1 MRRKTDLPEL
11 LAPAG
16 DIDALCAA
24 ALAGADA
31 VYIGGE
37 AYGARAYAKN
47 FTNEEIKYAVRLCH
61 ERGVRLFVTVNTL
74 IYDRELDAAYE
85 YCELLHSLG
94 VDAVIVCDL
103 GFISRLRKG
112 LPDLELHASTQMGV
126 HNTAGADFAYALG
139 CPRVVVARECSLRD
153 IVRICE
159 GSRAELEVF
168 VHGAL
173 CVCHSGQCLFSSMVG
188 GRSGNRGECAQP
200 CRLPYNGKYP
210 LSLKDLSLCMHIPEL
225 IDAGVA
231 SLKIEGRMKSAAYVF
246 GVVSVFRRLLDERRS
261 ATGAELEYLE
271 GLFSRG
277 GFTDGYFT
285 ERLSSMTGIRSESD
299 KRSTREA
306 RTEDIKLDRLPVR
319 MLAGFEYGVPST
331 LEIALNVNSRLFR
344 TSREVVCHAVGAAP
358 DRARSQP
365 LTAEGVESRLGKLGG
380 TDYIAD
386 AVSVSVDEGINLS
399 PGCINELRRGGVE
412 ALGSALNR
420 PLFEIL
426 DIKASCAE
434 ALKAS
439 PIGLPTVSGAEIPK
453 ASPVG
458 LPTASC
464 AEALKASPI
473 GLPTVSGADLGKS
486 FNIASIFREESYLS
500 PEVRAACEGYFD
512 CVFLPLSAF
521 KSAEALGDISRLG
534 VIFPPVITEREWEAV
549 RGELSSVRA
558 LGVDMALVGNI
569 GHIVLASELGFSV
582 LGDIGLN
589 IANTASMNFL
599 RSMGFT
605 EGVLSPELTLPQVRD
620 IGSCVTV
627 LGRIPLMITERCATK
642 ACEGCDACGDFSLVD
657 RLGESFPVLRE
668 PPHRS
673 RIFNSRPTFML
684 DRESELSG
692 AGVSMRHFI
701 FCEGARE
708 VLKLIAC
715 AKEGRAPDFPIRR
728 LGKRPLT
735 GKN

>member
-24 ALAGADA
+24 VLAGADA

-103 GFISRLRKG
+103 GLISRLREG

-139 CPRVVVARECSLRD
+139 CPRVVAARECSLRD
-153 IVRICE
+153 IVKICE

-200 CRLPYNGKYP
+200 CRLPYNGGKYP

-231 SLKIEGRMKSAAYVF
+231 SLKIEGRMKSSAYVF

-331 LEIALNVNSRLFR
+331 LEIALTVNSRLFK

-365 LTAEGVESRLGKLGG
+365 LTAEGVESRLEKLGG

-386 AVSVSVDEGINLS
+386 AVSVSVGEEINLS
-399 PGCINELRRGGVE
+399 PGCVNELRRGGVE
-412 ALGSALNR
+412 ALESTLNR

-426 DIKASCAE
+426 DIKASGAE
-434 ALKAS
+434 VLKAS
-439 PIGLPTVSGAEIPK
+439 PS
-453 ASPVG
+453 
-458 LPTASC
+458 
-464 AEALKASPI
+464 

-486 FNIASIFREESYLS
+486 FNIASILREESYLS

-569 GHIVLASELGFSV
+569 GHIALASELGFSV

-589 IANTASMNFL
+589 IANTASMDFL
-599 RSMGFT
+599 RSIGFT

-627 LGRIPLMITERCATK
+627 LGRIPLMITEHCATK

-708 VLKLIAC
+708 VLRLIAC